1 MHKDSFSPIVY
12 LLLPKLI
19 LAMTHLL
26 SMWWLMMY
34 HLAHDESRSARNKL
48 YDAIFN
54 YSVHMT
60 NHLVPIMNQSI
71 DFVPIMNHLGYL
83 MPTMNQL
90 LTKMNHC
97 HDEAQSVANELFNA
111 DNEPL
116 CTHDKSFG
124 AHNESIW
131 FGSLVAQKWL
141 TPCPETTHSLPRII
155 YFKWHI

>member
-1 MHKDSFSPIVY
+1 
-12 LLLPKLI
+12 
-19 LAMTHLL
+19 
-26 SMWWLMMY
+26 
-34 HLAHDESRSARNKL
+34 
-48 YDAIFN
+48 
-54 YSVHMT
+54 MT

-124 AHNESIW
+124 AHNESI
-131 FGSLVAQKWL
+131 
-141 TPCPETTHSLPRII
+141 
-155 YFKWHI
+155 